1 MLLDQIFYYTRFHE
15 VLIFDCITRTNCHNI
30 VLYLFLIVNNNIRSR
45 LVISALL
52 ENETESS
59 FIWILQQLKKV
70 SNDFYLRVIYTDCD
84 PIMANTISFVYPIIK
99 HNLYIF
105 YINLN
110 LKKKFKTQT

>member
-30 VLYLFLIVNNNIRSR
+30 VLYLFLIVNNNIR
-45 LVISALL
+45 
-52 ENETESS
+52 
-59 FIWILQQLKKV
+59 QLKKV